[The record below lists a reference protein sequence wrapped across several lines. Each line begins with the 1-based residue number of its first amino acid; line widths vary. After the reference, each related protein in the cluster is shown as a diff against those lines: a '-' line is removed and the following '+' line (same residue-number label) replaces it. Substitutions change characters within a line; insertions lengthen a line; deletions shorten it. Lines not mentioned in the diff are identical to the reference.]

1 MLFKFRCPCTYLELI
16 LLLRRKERYSKT
28 GYLFAAFLMTYSCVL
43 FLPAM
48 HERYS
53 YPYLIFGLMLAVLE
67 PETLVSFALL
77 VMLDLQTYGVY
88 LFKTETFPWNV
99 LGFLNTACFLSYA
112 VFWGRRIFGGRRG
125 ICPEKLEER
134 RRNVSLREE
143 K

>member
-1 MLFKFRCPCTYLELI
+1 MVTYFLNTMNLLHI
-16 LLLRRKERYSKT
+16 LK
-28 GYLFAAFLMTYSCVL
+28 
-43 FLPAM
+43 
-48 HERYS
+48 
-53 YPYLIFGLMLAVLE
+53 LAQNDLNR
-67 PETLVSFALL
+67 ETLIMKKTRLLVALL